1 MTRKE
6 LKERVRKNISEAD
19 NTISTK
25 TGLEVAKIV
34 TKIANAEGVSWAIVG
49 GLAMHLYGF
58 VRATTDID
66 FISDKNLSL
75 TAERYLSFGGARYS
89 VEIKDRAV
97 PVEWII
103 RRDRYKRVF
112 ELALAEAIELNGWLI
127 VSPEWLVIMKYIAG
141 RPKDE
146 TDLIWLAQQPR
157 LVNRQQVRRNLQRA
171 FGEDAGDIIFYELI
185 RRPFAL
191 ADGTRIKDGDE
202 NETYISLDEYPEY
215 ND

>member
-1 MTRKE
+1 MTKKE
-6 LKERVRKNISEAD
+6 LKERVRKNIIEAD

-25 TGLEVAKIV
+25 TGLEVAEVV
-34 TKIANAEGVSWAIVG
+34 TKVANAEGVRWAIVG

-66 FISDKNLSL
+66 FISDKNLPL

-89 VEIKDRAV
+89 IGIKDHKV
-97 PVEWII
+97 PVDWII
-103 RRDRYKRVF
+103 RRDRYKRIF
-112 ELALAEAIELNGWLI
+112 ELALAEAIELHGWLI

-157 LVNRQQVRRNLQRA
+157 LVNRQQVRRNLQKA